1 MPFQIILH
9 SLRGAC
15 GSSCCRQAGSWI
27 WALIPHF
34 SRDIDYVSNDFL
46 CFPMISAQD
55 LKVTPCHRQCF
66 NLRPTGPSPSSFWG
80 ANHCDWPDPQ
90 DRGGLPMLVR
100 HILRF
105 FFFRSP
111 FGSAGSKKDL
121 AKQEGWRRCVCDFKW
136 FEDGNRFSGIQEF
149 GSPNPPRQIHGP
161 TCTRGPVLR
170 KEGGN
175 EVLLVRQAFIK
186 LKWAEAQFK
195 TQNLHILASS
205 DTSCAQAGGIFGGS
219 SQGVCEKMFAILCA
233 FWFPRSFEWSLQAD
247 GQMHQ
252 KRRNNIL
259 RHICY
264 K

>member
-1 MPFQIILH
+1 MFQPATNGTL
-9 SLRGAC
+9 SLFFLRRQSLWLT
-15 GSSCCRQAGSWI
+15 GSSRPRRAPNAGS
-27 WALIPHF
+27 P
-34 SRDIDYVSNDFL
+34 Y
-46 CFPMISAQD
+46 
-55 LKVTPCHRQCF
+55 
-66 NLRPTGPSPSSFWG
+66 PS
-80 ANHCDWPDPQ
+80 
-90 DRGGLPMLVR
+90 
-100 HILRF
+100 I